1 MKKIRIR
8 ETLIIIVKPAESSVK
23 ALITVERRGD
33 DDGDDDAVRRQGRS
47 SLNKNKNSLA
57 RTNTLI
63 IECAHLERPPAK
75 SHTVTSAPESGFF
88 FSDSRDDGYMSTY
101 RVRRE
106 RLLVDR

>member
-1 MKKIRIR
+1 MRVR
-8 ETLIIIVKPAESSVK
+8 ETLIIIVEPGGRIERQGA
-23 ALITVERRGD
+23 RRGR
-33 DDGDDDAVRRQGRS
+33 GGQEMTTRPQGRS

-88 FSDSRDDGYMSTY
+88 FSDSCDDGYTST
-101 RVRRE
+101 
-106 RLLVDR
+106 